1 MAGWLKGDSP
11 LFVLGV
17 FGVLGAV
24 LSLGT
29 GCRSLVGI
37 DGDPAQTEDAGLS
50 GEAGDGSTEAMADA
64 GFVDSCCVVDSAVDV
79 VSHDGCPDVPV
90 DAGIDVGLPVEC
102 EVTETFPLLA
112 EGVMGGPRM
121 DRTEGGWGVVAIGE
135 DFHSILLNA
144 VRDDGAVVHQANY
157 ALLEGGTYL
166 TPAVAGVGDRLMLGL
181 ARPGASS
188 DPWGADFYAVDTV
201 AGVVSAGPVTVE
213 TSGDAVP
220 VVVSGMAWVPSSQSV
235 VAVTREA
242 ENEGVTGDA
251 TVRLLREQPLA
262 QTKAAFVREDVYAAD
277 VAWSEAIGRFGV
289 AVLDDSALTRGYL
302 HVLDADLEEVAV
314 HEFTGAADR
323 PIVSGGWG
331 VSVAAAGDRFVVAWA
346 DWRAGEGQ
354 QHIYLTSID
363 GATGQMVTA
372 ASVHVCGSAAI
383 LREHTRVRFD
393 GRNIIVAWLEQD
405 GTFLSLR
412 AHRFTPALNPL
423 GGVLTIEPVG
433 DVLHG
438 PFGMA
443 PAAENDYGF
452 VSIRPDGNMLF
463 ARVACTGP

>member
-1 MAGWLKGDSP
+1 MDAVGDE
-11 LFVLGV
+11 
-17 FGVLGAV
+17 GA
-24 LSLGT
+24 
-29 GCRSLVGI
+29 
-37 DGDPAQTEDAGLS
+37 A
-50 GEAGDGSTEAMADA
+50 
-64 GFVDSCCVVDSAVDV
+64 DSCCVVESGVDA

-90 DAGIDVGLPVEC
+90 DAGIDVGLSVQC
-102 EVTETFPLLA
+102 EVTKTFPLLA

-121 DRTEGGWGVVAIGE
+121 DRTEGGWGVVAIGK

-144 VRDDGAVVHQANY
+144 VRDDGSVLHQANF

-188 DPWGADFYAVDTV
+188 DPWGVDFYAVDTV
-201 AGVVSAGPVTVE
+201 AGVVSAGPVAVA
-213 TSGDAVP
+213 TSGDTVP
-220 VVVSGMAWVPSSQSV
+220 VVVSGISSAPSLHSV

-251 TVRLLREQPLA
+251 TVRLLREQPFE
-262 QTKAAFVREDVYAAD
+262 QTKEAFVRADVYAAD
-277 VAWSEAIGRFGV
+277 VAWSEATERIGV
-289 AVLDDSALTRGYL
+289 AVLDDTALTRGYL
-302 HVLDADLEEVAV
+302 HVLDAELEEVAV
-314 HEFTGAADR
+314 HEFTRAADR
-323 PIVSGGWG
+323 PMVSGWWG
-331 VSVAAAGDRFVVAWA
+331 VSVVAAGDHFVVAWA
-346 DWRAGEGQ
+346 DRRAGEEQ
-354 QHIYLTSID
+354 QHIYLTSLD
-363 GATGQMVTA
+363 GATGQTVTA
-372 ASVHVCGSAAI
+372 ASVHVCGGSAI

-393 GRNIIVAWLEQD
+393 GRSIIVAWLEQD

-412 AHRFTPALNPL
+412 AHRFTPALQPL
-423 GGVLTIEPVG
+423 GGVVTIEPVA

-452 VSIRPDGNMLF
+452 VSMRPDGNMLF